1 MSKKLLNLDDFVQ
14 ERKWYSQAGVSY
26 VKQKKIKAPDEILK
40 TYREIFKNYLEAKKA
55 ELFHATKGLVKIF
68 SRFNVTYSPQWF
80 FILTFKRV

>member
-14 ERKWYSQAGVSY
+14 ERKWYAQAGVEY
-26 VKQKKIKAPDEILK
+26 VKQKMIKAPDDILK
-40 TYREIFKNYLEAKKA
+40 TYRDIFQNYLEAKKA

-68 SRFNVTYSPQWF
+68 RRADQSEF